1 MRYLF
6 SQAWNLVLHH
16 GAFKA
21 DETTK
26 TTDFKVFLGEVC
38 IAPFLS
44 RIVHVTSRKEG
55 TFWRE
60 EERGPWERSWN
71 TDTKKQT
78 RHRSRANSESKHS
91 AQLPLQEAD
100 AIFASR
106 FTRRENIYM
115 GETTAEKY
123 VCLPPAT

>member
-6 SQAWNLVLHH
+6 SQAWNLVLPH

-44 RIVHVTSRKEG
+44 RIVHMTSRKQV

-60 EERGPWERSWN
+60 EEIGPWERGWN
-71 TDTKKQT
+71 TDTKKET
-78 RHRSRANSESKHS
+78 RHRSRANGESQHS
-91 AQLPLQEAD
+91 AQSPLRKAD
-100 AIFASR
+100 AFFGSR
-106 FTRRENIYM
+106 FTRREKNYVD
-115 GETTAEKY
+115 ETAEK
-123 VCLPPAT
+123 